1 MKTLLDRL
9 SFLFFLFKAY
19 LANSKAF
26 IYHNFLN
33 SGFLTNCK
41 QVSIADYIQYLYAKK
56 SEEYLKGIFDRF
68 FASFSVIGFI
78 SLLDALNQAKQTPL
92 WLCIFL
98 TVGIWRILRHSP
110 NSFIKLIS
118 WAAYLG
124 FLGVFYNEFPGI
136 PKHVYLIC
144 AIVLYVLV
152 RPLVDFV
159 LTLIVFFFLKSYFW
173 WINKS

>member
-1 MKTLLDRL
+1 MKTLLDQL

-19 LANSKAF
+19 IANSKAF

-56 SEEYLKGIFDRF
+56 SQEYLKGIFDRF
-68 FASFSVIGFI
+68 FTSFSVIGFI
-78 SLLDALNQAKQTPL
+78 SLLDALNQAKQTSL

-98 TVGIWRILRHSP
+98 TVGVWRILRHSP
-110 NSFIKLIS
+110 NSFIKLIC

-124 FLGVFYNEFPGI
+124 FLAVFYNEFPGML
-136 PKHVYLIC
+136 KHVYLIC

-159 LTLIVFFFLKSYFW
+159 LTLMVFFFLKSYFW
-173 WINKS
+173 WINKN